1 MRYDFISW
9 KFILQILLLNIKKLL
24 NICHANCSQ
33 IAPSFAI
40 PSKFETSWTSNSRKS
55 NEVSLKFCICKVFV
69 IHDDKAS
76 VFFLLQKK
84 FFHTIFVEYF
94 FLSTWVY
101 NFRIKMFHQNGG
113 QNFVLY
119 YLIFTWVKFHVKIT
133 RFKLLGAPYSNEC
146 FPKTYLKL
154 VF

>member
-1 MRYDFISW
+1 M
-9 KFILQILLLNIKKLL
+9 
-24 NICHANCSQ
+24 Q
-33 IAPSFAI
+33 IAPKLRPVSQSLRNSKPLGDPTLLNQMRLVWSFVFAKFFSSAI
-40 PSKFETSWTSNSRKS
+40 VQKG
-55 NEVSLKFCICKVFV
+55 FCFCFIT
-69 IHDDKAS
+69 
-76 VFFLLQKK
+76 KK
-84 FFHTIFVEYF
+84 FFHTIFVEYL